1 MKKVIQITQILL
13 LILFTTSCEEILDV
27 TPESSI
33 TSASMW
39 ESPSDAEGAMY
50 GAFSQFRTAFG
61 TNYLAWGDYR
71 TGFYIDGYSLGSYYY
86 NDLWTNQLD
95 GDSYGTNWESLYRLI
110 NDCNLILKYTPDMN
124 FANENDKNF
133 ILGESYFMRAFA
145 YYYIARIWGDAPIL
159 TSGFESDKA
168 EDLFPLREDQDK
180 VFDQVKE
187 DIENAIDLIPDDYTV
202 PQGTASI
209 YAAYMLQ
216 ADVYLWLAKVKGVA
230 GAIDVAKNAVDQVL
244 ASGDKLS
251 ESYLDVFRNDNN
263 PEIVF
268 QIVYAENEAESPY
281 ADDFLIPIANI
292 EDESLINNPIPLGT
306 TQWVIYKDSFKDFLW
321 ENESDTRAN
330 VNVDAYEGYNSWI
343 NKFLGI
349 WSNETRIYDTD
360 TRVYRYAEAILFKA
374 EIENESGNTDQA
386 LAQLNK
392 IAKRAYGVENYY
404 SEGYSKD
411 ELDELILNERL
422 KEFASEGKA
431 WFDLIRFGKV
441 FERVETLNGREN
453 ETNILL
459 WPVNDESLNSNENI
473 KQTAG
478 YE

>member
-1 MKKVIQITQILL
+1 M
-13 LILFTTSCEEILDV
+13 LDV
-27 TPESSI
+27 TPDSSI

-61 TNYLAWGDYR
+61 VDYLAWGDYR
-71 TGFYIDGYSLGSYYY
+71 TGFYTDGYSLGSYSYD
-86 NDLWTNQLD
+86 DLWNNLLD
-95 GDSYGTNWESLYRLI
+95 GDSYGTNWENLYRLI
-110 NDCNLILKYTPDMN
+110 NDCNLILKHTPDIEFSN
-124 FANENDKNF
+124 KNDINF

-159 TSGFESDKA
+159 TSGFESDKT
-168 EDLFPLREDQDK
+168 EDLYPSREEQSK
-180 VFDQVKE
+180 VFDQVESDLNK
-187 DIENAIDLIPDDYTV
+187 AIGLIPKDYSI

-216 ADVYLWLAKVKGVA
+216 ADVYLWLAKVEGNTD
-230 GAIDVAKNAVDQVL
+230 AIDLAQDAVDYVL
-244 ASGDKLS
+244 NDGDKLS
-251 ESYLDVFRNDNN
+251 STYEDIFRNDNN
-263 PEIVF
+263 AEIIF
-268 QIVYAENEAESPY
+268 QIIYAENEAENPY

-321 ENESDTRAN
+321 ENESDTRAK
-330 VNVDAYEGYNSWI
+330 VNVDVYEGYNNWI

-349 WSNETRIYDTD
+349 WSNETRIFDTD

-374 EIENESGNTDQA
+374 EIENELGNTDLA
-386 LAQLNK
+386 LTQLNK
-392 IAKRAYGVENYY
+392 IAKRAYGIENYY
-404 SEGYSKD
+404 EGSYSKE

-431 WFDLIRFGKV
+431 WFDLIRFGKA
-441 FERVETLNGREN
+441 FEKIETLQGREN

-459 WPVNDESLNSNENI
+459 WPVNDESINSNENI
-473 KQTAG
+473 KQTVG
-478 YE
+478 YD